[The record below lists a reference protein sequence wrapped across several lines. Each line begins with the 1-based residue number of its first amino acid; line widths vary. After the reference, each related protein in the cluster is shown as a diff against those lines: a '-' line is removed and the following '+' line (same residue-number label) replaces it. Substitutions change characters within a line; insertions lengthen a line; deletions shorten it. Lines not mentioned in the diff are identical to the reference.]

1 MIIPAGYFIDLGYT
15 IAWKRKGCRVKHP
28 KRGSLEVAVVKGCPL
43 IPKEIGLE
51 ILAEYE
57 AKQGERSRVKSLGP
71 MKPEC
76 ELDPEAVRG
85 WVKDR
90 LTAAGDL
97 GLTERDQLT
106 VLGGLFPR
114 TSTDVLGRAC
124 VPALTG
130 PFGDYRELPWNR
142 RKRRTLQRA
151 EPGSVLLHVDDGK
164 VGWRGLGVAVCV
176 DGSEKGLDSQV
187 VFQQLLRWA
196 ELGVFGGV
204 VLGSWFNR
212 ELTSKDDLVLRIRAL
227 LLFVV
232 AQAASDSRA
241 RSSSASLE
249 VGRGVG
255 VRPGSLEG
263 SDPYQLALWALRE
276 TAARING
283 PPVSSS
289 GGVPVFF
296 VCDKLSC
303 SGEKDGWDEEAWARI
318 RRNWNLEEAVFDQA
332 CLGGSVAGP
341 TTLLTSS
348 WCLYEMLDARRV
360 SEEVQ
365 LFLQGLG
372 DLKKLWGQDKP
383 LGWSS
388 GLRRTV
394 QGAWFRWKDEC
405 SHPDEIQHRRVLLSK
420 LTEDEAYARH
430 VVQDH
435 VPYRKGCP
443 VCISAQG
450 RQRPHW
456 RSAFPDMHSISVDI
470 SGPFVPGKS
479 FNVEASGR
487 DRGEGYCYMLAFA
500 YAIPDKFKSEAV
512 DELAEYEPSEC
523 GQLEPD
529 AGGRATDS
537 TLLGDNEELF
547 PELFSL
553 SGNGDE
559 GEFGIKAVTHR
570 VRRKGP
576 EDAEVE
582 GEQPSPETIPGPR
595 ERVGAHRTLF
605 LGVPLRTKQGREVLP
620 QIQGVINRLEAAG
633 FPVHRYHSDR
643 AKELR
648 SAALIGWLKG
658 QGIHPTWT
666 AGESPAGNRAELA
679 VQGLKGFMRKLLAV
693 SGLDKIYWP
702 LALQHASTRNWI
714 NFNEAVG
721 IPQPALLPFGV
732 KVHARRRTRS
742 GFEAQWEPRT
752 VEGTYLGHAPSTP
765 GGHLVLIPDGEGF
778 KVLLTNTIYPLRGA
792 GDKVVKPRFKLK
804 GKQSPPFE
812 VRRAVAQQLSGCVPW
827 SRCAPG
833 GESSSKCFSQSDGFD
848 DFEVPH
854 RGFEVGCKE
863 ESFGK
868 DGFVQGVS
876 LLPEIPAGCG
886 WFWEPEEAWVVSDER
901 KGDNRWDSSC
911 AARVCSVDPGT
922 CAWIRGSLERQDYS
936 DDTCLQVLQRG
947 FESWP
952 RRSRSFLS
960 PGSGKAVLLG
970 MWSCSTTFTALAKQ
984 GQVQFNAIRM
994 YSLGGFHGISRATKG

>member
-1 MIIPAGYFIDLGYT
+1 MQDPASSAEGSPKAGQPGGRGGKAKAKPKASPQAKGITEEGQGGAESGSTSTSPGASVTNQDALLAEAAKLLKNVSLKPVRVEGDGVPFDFGLGVDSSWLLSAIASASDLGYALIDSGATNALRPAESGELEQGKAIKVDLASGVATLRINDCGTLLHSGPCQVIIPAGYFIDLGYT

-43 IPKEIGLE
+43 IPREIGLE

-114 TSTDVLGRAC
+114 ISTDVLGRAC

-164 VGWRGLGVAVCV
+164 VGWKGLGVAVCV

-232 AQAASDSRA
+232 AQAAGDSRA

-249 VGRGVG
+249 VGRGL
-255 VRPGSLEG
+255 RPGSLEG

-394 QGAWFRWKDEC
+394 QGAWIRWKDEC

-430 VVQDH
+430 VAQDH

-487 DRGEGYCYMLAFA
+487 DRGEGYRYMLAFA

-529 AGGRATDS
+529 SGGRATDS
-537 TLLGDNEELF
+537 ALLGDNEELF

-553 SGNGDE
+553 PGNGDE

-595 ERVGAHRTLF
+595 ERAGAHRTLF

-693 SGLDKIYWP
+693 SGLDKIFWP

-742 GFEAQWEPRT
+742 GFEAQWEPR
-752 VEGTYLGHAPSTP
+752 PSRVRIW
-765 GGHLVLIPDGEGF
+765 GM
-778 KVLLTNTIYPLRGA
+778 LLA
-792 GDKVVKPRFKLK
+792 
-804 GKQSPPFE
+804 
-812 VRRAVAQQLSGCVPW
+812 
-827 SRCAPG
+827 
-833 GESSSKCFSQSDGFD
+833 
-848 DFEVPH
+848 
-854 RGFEVGCKE
+854 
-863 ESFGK
+863 
-868 DGFVQGVS
+868 
-876 LLPEIPAGCG
+876 
-886 WFWEPEEAWVVSDER
+886 
-901 KGDNRWDSSC
+901 
-911 AARVCSVDPGT
+911 
-922 CAWIRGSLERQDYS
+922 
-936 DDTCLQVLQRG
+936 
-947 FESWP
+947 
-952 RRSRSFLS
+952 
-960 PGSGKAVLLG
+960 LLG
-970 MWSCSTTFTALAKQ
+970 DIWF
-984 GQVQFNAIRM
+984 
-994 YSLGGFHGISRATKG
+994 